1 MISADHVDMNSQN
14 RHHKFNIPH
23 TTQKTALQAI
33 Q

>member
-1 MISADHVDMNSQN
+1 MISANHIYMNSQN
-14 RHHKFNIPH
+14 RHHKFNIPD